1 MSISSNM
8 RKVEEMVR
16 QAALKVHR
24 DPAEIT
30 LVGVSKTVGKEEV
43 EEAYAL
49 GLRHFGENRLQ
60 DALGK
65 VAACPPDITWH
76 FIGHLQSNKVKAVL
90 PHFDLIHS
98 LDRFKLAE
106 RISSL
111 AVKEEREVKVLV
123 QVNIAGEASKQGL
136 SPGETREFI
145 RDAAVLPH
153 LKIMGLMAM
162 APFVDDPEEVRPYFR
177 HMKTL
182 FDSIRAP
189 GASMRYLSM
198 GMSGDFSVAVE
209 EGANIIRIG
218 SLIFQTGIND

>member
-1 MSISSNM
+1 MSISSNIK
-8 RKVEEMVR
+8 KVEEMVR

-30 LVGVSKTVGKEEV
+30 LVGVSKTVGKKEV
-43 EEAYAL
+43 REAYAL

-60 DALGK
+60 DALEK
-65 VAACPPDITWH
+65 VAACPLDITWH

-145 RDAAVLPH
+145 RDAAVLPN

-177 HMKTL
+177 HMKTI
-182 FDSIRAP
+182 FGSIRAP

-209 EGANIIRIG
+209 EGANMIRIG